1 MRLDPSL
8 AEKFEAVARRK
19 GMSRQ
24 ALIERALDQEIGLG
38 KKTPS
43 AKKRPDSAQ
52 AVDKANGKKA
62 GDWLAVTKV
71 MYDLD
76 AGVIRAMGVGLKTG
90 EAEALADIAKRHG
103 TTRNA
108 LARIAIRYFLREVIA
123 GRVDV
128 DRFFKAET
136 IKRPNM
142 KVTAT
147 ARE

>member
-1 MRLDPSL
+1 MKKIGQLTRRQQRFFAVRLDPSL

-19 GMSRQ
+19 GISRQ
-24 ALIERALDQEIGLG
+24 ALIEHALDQEIGLG
-38 KKTPS
+38 KKPQS
-43 AKKRPDSAQ
+43 AKKRPA
-52 AVDKANGKKA
+52 
-62 GDWLAVTKV
+62 
-71 MYDLD
+71 YDLD

-90 EAEALADIAKRHG
+90 EADALADIAKRHG

-108 LARIAIRYFLREVIA
+108 LTRIAIRYFLREVIA

-136 IKRPNM
+136 INRPNM
-142 KVTAT
+142 KATAT